1 MLGDTVGITVNAV
14 AKTLAKINQD
24 GYSSEYYLRETL
36 QEFRMKI
43 RHTKDRPAA
52 GSGVQV
58 DRHNIE
64 LTQTIYPVAPAT
76 ANKVRRCYVVITNE
90 NSDDATALGY
100 LQSALNG
107 FMTAP
112 NVSKFANWES

>member
-43 RHTKDRPAA
+43 RHSKDRPAA
-52 GSGVQV
+52 DGVQV
-58 DRHNIE
+58 DRHNVE
-64 LTQTIYPVAPAT
+64 LTQTVYAT
-76 ANKVRRCYVVITNE
+76 STTPEIIRRSYTVITNRF
-90 NSDDATALGY
+90 NDDSTAVGY
-100 LQSALNG
+100 LQGALNG
-107 FMTAP
+107 FLTSA
-112 NVSKFANWES
+112 NVAKFANWES